1 MVLTVRN
8 RCGRLA
14 RVVVLA
20 GVVFV
25 AFQGIVSAQVQP
37 PKIGL
42 FAIDAR
48 RVIARYGPT
57 EEQAAAIGYE
67 ITDVPPRGWGYDVGA
82 HVYPVRWRRV
92 ALGIGGN
99 LLTSAGHSEPK
110 NAKGVPTGREAD
122 TRFRS
127 VASQVSVNFGS
138 REGWSYLSAGFGY
151 STFAI
156 SNQAHP
162 EPDTLPNRKTINF
175 GAGARWTVRSRVA
188 LSLDL
193 RFYRMSPPS
202 ESAGAPVDAR
212 TTRMVFGAGLSIK

>member
-1 MVLTVRN
+1 MLMVRN
-8 RCGRLA
+8 SCRKLA
-14 RVVVLA
+14 RVAVLA
-20 GVVFV
+20 GVAFV
-25 AFQGIVSAQVQP
+25 AFQGIASAQVQP
-37 PKIGL
+37 LKIGL

-67 ITDVPPRGWGYDVGA
+67 ITDVPTRGWGFDVGA
-82 HVYPVRWRRV
+82 HIYPVRWRSV

-99 LLTSAGHSEPK
+99 VVTSSRQSQPE
-110 NAKGVPTGREAD
+110 NAKGEPTGREAV

-127 VASQVSVNFGS
+127 IASQVSVNFGN

-151 STFAI
+151 STFSL
-156 SNQAHP
+156 SNEAYP
-162 EPDTLPNRKTINF
+162 EPDSLPNRKTINF

-188 LSLDL
+188 FSLDL
-193 RFYRMSPPS
+193 RFYKMSPPS
-202 ESAGAPVDAR
+202 NSTGAPIELG

>member
-1 MVLTVRN
+1 MVQN
-8 RCGRLA
+8 RCGSLA
-14 RVVVLA
+14 RMAALA
-20 GVVFV
+20 GVAFV
-25 AFQGIVSAQVQP
+25 AFQGIASAQVQP
-37 PKIGL
+37 LKIGL

-67 ITDVPPRGWGYDVGA
+67 ITDVPPRGWGFDIGA
-82 HVYPVRWRRV
+82 HVYPIRWRRV

-99 LLTSAGHSEPK
+99 LVTSAGHSKPE

-127 VASQVSVNFGS
+127 IASQVSVNFGN

-151 STFAI
+151 STFAL
-156 SNQAHP
+156 SNQAYP
-162 EPDTLPNRKTINF
+162 EPDSLPNRKTINF

-188 LSLDL
+188 FSLDL
-193 RFYRMSPPS
+193 RFYKMSPPS
-202 ESAGAPVDAR
+202 GSTGAPIELG